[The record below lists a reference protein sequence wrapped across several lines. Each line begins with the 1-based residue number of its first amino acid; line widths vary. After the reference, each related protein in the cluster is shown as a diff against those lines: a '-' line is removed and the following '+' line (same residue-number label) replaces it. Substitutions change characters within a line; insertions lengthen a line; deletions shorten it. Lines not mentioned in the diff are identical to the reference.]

1 MKNLR
6 ESNMELLRIIAM
18 LSILVVHV
26 VFPVFLNPE
35 RNEIVTSPINSFVQ
49 LYLVA
54 LTIIGVNA
62 FVLLSGWYGIRFKY
76 DKIAKL
82 YFQVL
87 FFSVLMFAIF
97 ARSDKTQ
104 GLLGTM
110 ADIFLIND
118 YWFIRAYLIL
128 FVMAPVLNTF
138 AEHVERNLFRN
149 ILIGYFVIQTLFSYL
164 GNNIWWYDGYSPLTF
179 WGIYLLGRYMRMYPN
194 RLTMMN
200 KTYDGLAYLF
210 LSLVIALL
218 SVLFIL
224 FANTGGHLYNYTCP
238 LVIASSVF
246 FFLFFTKIRFKSKT
260 VNWIAS
266 SCVAVYL
273 THMSSWF
280 FDTYFV
286 GIIKN
291 WINTEALPVWLSYT
305 ALYLLLI
312 YVVSVLIDKVQ
323 ILVFDGMASIIHKRT
338 DS

>member
-1 MKNLR
+1 
-6 ESNMELLRIIAM
+6 MELLRIIAM

-54 LTIIGVNA
+54 WTIIGVNA

-224 FANTGGHLYNYTCP
+224 FANTGG
-238 LVIASSVF
+238 
-246 FFLFFTKIRFKSKT
+246 KT

>member
-1 MKNLR
+1 
-6 ESNMELLRIIAM
+6 MELLRILAM
-18 LSILVVHV
+18 LSILVIHV
-26 VFPVFLNPE
+26 VFPVFLHPE

-49 LYLVA
+49 MYLGA
-54 LTIIGVNA
+54 LTIIGVNV
-62 FVLLSGWYGIRFKY
+62 FVLLSGWYSIKFKY

-87 FFSVLMFAIF
+87 FFSVLMFAVF
-97 ARSDKTQ
+97 AGSDKTQ
-104 GLLGTM
+104 DLLDTV

-149 ILIGYFVIQTLFSYL
+149 ILIVYFVMQTLFSYL

-200 KTYDGLAYLF
+200 KAYDGLAYLL
-210 LSLVIALL
+210 LSLVIAIL

-224 FANTGGHLYNYTCP
+224 LANTGGRLYNYTCP
-238 LVIASSVF
+238 LVIASSVY

-266 SCVAVYL
+266 SCVAAYL
-273 THMSSWF
+273 THMNSCF
-280 FDTYFV
+280 FDTFFV
-286 GIIKN
+286 GTIRS

-305 ALYLLLI
+305 TLYLLLI

-323 ILVFDGMASIIHKRT
+323 MLVFDGIASIIHRRT